1 MTTTSHSTVIFDDS
15 ALPELQQQKAQAPWG
30 RRTSKFR
37 TVVILAVFIPAAIV
51 TLLLWFSS
59 IPQAIIMVAI
69 YLPLQLIASALA
81 ATSVRGVRAAG
92 DAVIIVCAIGATIF
106 SLVVVVSLLWSIIS
120 KGLQALSAQ
129 FIYQNNQY
137 ISASTPL
144 EYGGIGHAILGTV
157 LIVFISVLIAV
168 PLGIMTAVYITE
180 VRGKAVPYVRFFVQ
194 AMSGVP
200 SVVAGLFILTVFILN
215 GVLSSSAFA
224 GGLAYAILMLP
235 TVARTAEEVLKL
247 VPDDLRT
254 GALALGSTR
263 ARVVLRVVIPA
274 AKTGI
279 ITAGILG
286 VARVVGETAPLLLTA
301 SINDRTVLNPFTE
314 PIAALPTY
322 IFGNVASPYPD
333 AVLRAWGAALTLMII
348 VAILF
353 TLTRLFSA
361 KR

>member
-1 MTTTSHSTVIFDDS
+1 MSATITFDD
-15 ALPELQQQKAQAPWG
+15 ATLPGLQQQKPEAPWG

-51 TLLLWFSS
+51 TILFWFSS
-59 IPQAIIMVAI
+59 IPGPIIMIAI
-69 YLPLQLIASALA
+69 YLPLQLVAAMLA
-81 ATSVRGVRAAG
+81 AISVRGTKAAA
-92 DAVIIVCAIGATIF
+92 DAVIIVSAIGATIF
-106 SLVVVVSLLWSIIS
+106 SMVVLVSVLWSIVS
-120 KGLQALSAQ
+120 KGLQALSGA
-129 FIYQNNQY
+129 FITQNNEY
-137 ISASTPL
+137 ISPSTPL
-144 EYGGIGHAILGTV
+144 GYGGIGHAILGTV
-157 LIVFISVLIAV
+157 LIVAISAIIAV
-168 PLGIMTAVYITE
+168 PLGVMTAVYITE

-200 SVVAGLFILTVFILN
+200 SVVAGLFILTVFILS
-215 GVLSSSAFA
+215 GVISKSAFA

-263 ARVVLRVVIPA
+263 ARVVMRVVIPA

-286 VARVVGETAPLLLTA
+286 IARVVGETAPLLLTA
-301 SINDRTVLNPFTE
+301 LNNDKTVLNPFTE

-322 IFGNVASPYPD
+322 IFNNVAQPYPD

-348 VAILF
+348 VAVLF